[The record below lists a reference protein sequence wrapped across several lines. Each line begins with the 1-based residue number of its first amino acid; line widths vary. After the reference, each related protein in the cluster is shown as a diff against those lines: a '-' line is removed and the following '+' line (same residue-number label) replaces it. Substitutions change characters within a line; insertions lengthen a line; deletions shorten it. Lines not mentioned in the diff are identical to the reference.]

1 MQTIKINTTATTYG
15 VAFGIMDGN
24 FLGAVGPDKKNPGK
38 WGGHIDNNG
47 LFAGCFN
54 RTFAEAVEYI
64 SDAIENHFAAFGLNV
79 EFVNA

>member
-1 MQTIKINTTATTYG
+1 MQTIKVSTTATAYG

-54 RTFAEAVEYI
+54 RSFAEAVEYI

>member
-1 MQTIKINTTATTYG
+1 MQTIRVNTTATTYG
-15 VAFGIMDGN
+15 IAFGIQDGN
-24 FLGAVGPDKKNPGK
+24 FLGAVGPDKKHPGK

-64 SDAIENHFAAFGLNV
+64 SDAIENHFAALGLNV